1 MKIFFFLFSI
11 IWTYELVGQ
20 TASFYADAMIN
31 ALEPAHRVYAAEKF
45 DSLFAER
52 ISQDNSFTDGLE
64 DLPYV
69 SNQSAEDGA
78 FRILS
83 WQVDAGEGKFNY
95 VGYVQLSDGA
105 LHRFDSATGRAGHKV
120 DDMTNI
126 TDWSGGLVYKILSAE
141 DGNYML
147 TFRMLDAFT
156 KVKTLEPLMISD
168 EEVHIGKPGTFDADR
183 RGSSARIALV
193 HSADSNAQITYEPAS
208 QRFIFD
214 HLIAVQGRLEGQGP
228 TYVPDGSYKAFEY
241 QDGNWVYIDKLYNQT
256 NDGPL
261 NPSNRETLNQNLFE
275 GGNKK
280 KN

>member
-1 MKIFFFLFSI
+1 MKFFLFLLSLI
-11 IWTYELVGQ
+11 GTYGLVGQ
-20 TASFYADAMIN
+20 TESFYADAMIN
-31 ALEPAHRVYAAEKF
+31 ALEPAHRVFAAEKF

-52 ISQDNSFTDGLE
+52 ISQENSFVDDLK

-69 SNQSAEDGA
+69 SNQSSEDGA

-95 VGYVQLSDGA
+95 AGYVQLSDGT

-141 DGNYML
+141 DGIYML

-156 KVKTLEPLMISD
+156 KVKTLEPLMISS
-168 EEVHIGKPGTFDADR
+168 EEVYIGKPGRFNLNR
-183 RGSSARIALV
+183 KGSSARIALV

-228 TYVPDGSYKAFEY
+228 TFVPDGSYKAFEY
-241 QDGNWVYIDKLYNQT
+241 QDGSWVYIDKLYNQT

-261 NPSNRETLNQNLFE
+261 NPTIRERLNQNLFE
-275 GGNKK
+275 EGNKK